1 MSYFDYMNQ
10 YGTAPGGMLSNFNF
24 TFNPSSTTA
33 STSTEASEELSG
45 SGSTAG
51 DINGYFNEN
60 GEIDWL
66 KVDFS
71 KMSADQI
78 TALIEA
84 EKTQKEAIEKARKA
98 EEENKKLLLAQC
110 DTTAINHVTNVV
122 KKTEA
127 SIEKSKQSDGTA
139 FKKEI
144 ELVPPKKQTFWG
156 KLKSWGKNAWKACE
170 KVWDG
175 MTKDENGNWSLKKCL
190 KSVATVAAVW
200 VLPRVVDVF
209 CPGAGVAITTGL
221 IAAGVGTGLYETV
234 TGGIDLNGAEKRY
247 AAAYRK
253 YESATTPEAKEA
265 ALQEALKAK
274 EEIDKAQQ
282 KTSMG
287 LIVTG
292 TSLFGMRGVGRTAR
306 AGAAASGTGTAAN
319 AARTTEQVAQ
329 VVRSQGYK
337 MATGT
342 GSGIKNF
349 FYDTTVNAMK
359 GTRAQMS
366 ATRAA
371 AGQGWKARWNDAW
384 GKSKDLYTNGAK
396 VDKTEGALGDGI
408 ARAQADINRSI
419 QRAELE
425 ALGRKVADGT
435 ASAAEKRMFEVLR
448 NAYSSMRKEVAEF
461 KTTTMSKSEYAEMLA
476 SDGSKGVRAVEEAID
491 KLGKLKRNPRIR
503 KTPEELAAI
512 DQQINNLQHVLKGSY
527 KANLGKLVN
536 LKDANMRYMADNAS
550 RFGTELETYM
560 PGLEKPSGYWNWG
573 KNQYQ
578 VEYLNN
584 GWTRKGWMSPM
595 KYLKPAKWAM
605 WDAPL
610 IPMNLAQRPVGTA
623 WKIYECG
630 PFGKNFYSPLG
641 DYIAKDE
648 VDFELNTKKTWREKA
663 EKNLAIIE
671 KVKSGEDK
679 TTTAEELQTL
689 IEETNQ
695 YAELMQLDY
704 NGYLAFV
711 QQQQMAQQQAM
722 QQQMATPQPGYEN
735 VV

>member
-10 YGTAPGGMLSNFNF
+10 YGAAPGGMWSNFNF

-45 SGSTAG
+45 SGSTDG
-51 DINGYFNEN
+51 DMSGYFNEN
-60 GEIDWL
+60 GEIDWS

-71 KMSADQI
+71 KMSAAQI

-84 EKTQKEAIEKARKA
+84 EKTKKEAIEKARKA

-110 DTTAINHVTNVV
+110 DTTAVKNVTNVV
-122 KKTEA
+122 QKTEA
-127 SIEKSKQSDGTA
+127 SIEKSKKADGTA
-139 FKKEI
+139 FKKDI
-144 ELVPPKKQTFWG
+144 ELEPPKKQTLWG
-156 KLKSWGKNAWKACE
+156 KIKNWGKNTWKACE

-190 KSVATVAAVW
+190 KSAATVAAVW

-209 CPGAGVAITTGL
+209 VPGAGVAITTGL

-287 LIVTG
+287 LIVGT
-292 TSLFGMRGVGRTAR
+292 TSLFGMRGLGRAAR
-306 AGAAASGTGTAAN
+306 AGAAASGTGTAAS

-329 VVRSQGYK
+329 AVRSQGYK
-337 MATGT
+337 MATGP
-342 GSGIKNF
+342 GSGVKNF

-396 VDKTEGALGDGI
+396 FDKTEGALGDGI
-408 ARAQADINRSI
+408 KRSLTDMERHMERANF
-419 QRAELE
+419 E
-425 ALGRKVADGT
+425 ALARKVQAGT
-435 ASAAEKRMFEVLR
+435 ATDTEKLTFEALN
-448 NAYSSMRKEVAEF
+448 NAFSSMEQEIIGF
-461 KTTTMSKSEYAEMLA
+461 GTTTMSKAEYAELIA
-476 SDGSKGVRAVEEAID
+476 QGGSKGISAVEKAID
-491 KLGKLKRNPRIR
+491 DLKVLRDLVTNPAERA
-503 KTPEELAAI
+503 TVET
-512 DQQINNLQHVLKGSY
+512 QISNLQQVLKGTY

-536 LKDANMRYMADNAS
+536 LKDANMKYMADNAS

-584 GWTRKGWMSPM
+584 GWTRNRWYMKPM

-630 PFGKNFYSPLG
+630 PYGKNFYSPLG

-648 VDFELNTKKTWREKA
+648 VDFELNTKKAWREKA
-663 EKNLAIIE
+663 EENIAIIE

-679 TTTAEELQTL
+679 TTTAQELQTL

-695 YAELMQLDY
+695 YAQLMQLDY
-704 NGYLAFV
+704 NSYLAMV
-711 QQQQMAQQQAM
+711 QQQQAEQQQAM
-722 QQQMATPQPGYEN
+722 QQQMATPQAGYEN
-735 VV
+735 VG